1 MYSLDINFIQDR
13 PDYLRSTGKSVR
25 KLKMLG
31 SETAPLYLGIAIG
44 VILPAM
50 IGGAWLVLQTRNGQ
64 LETENAQ
71 LDAELSRLGLQEQE
85 IQTTQAQINQV
96 RTETQ
101 ALATVFNQIRPWSA
115 MLQDMRDRIPQAVQI
130 ETLRQTAAAT
140 PQPSPQ
146 ATNNPN
152 NQQQEQQEQQNAE
165 QQNQQ
170 PAQIPTGSI
179 EITGVAR
186 SFNDVN
192 DFLLTLQQS
201 AFLKPTDT
209 RIVTAELVDL
219 AEPGTVAVPQANTP
233 AVVTPQ
239 AVRYTIQS
247 TLSDVP
253 ASELLRELE
262 RKGTLGLVTRIRTLQ
277 QKGVI
282 QQ

>member
-13 PDYLRSTGKSVR
+13 PDYVLSTGKSAR
-25 KLKMLG
+25 KLKLLG
-31 SETAPLYLGIAIG
+31 GETAPLYLGIAIG
-44 VILPAM
+44 VVLPAM

-71 LDAELSRLGLQEQE
+71 LDTELSRLGLQEQE
-85 IQTTQAQINQV
+85 IQTTQAQITQI

-101 ALATVFNQIRPWSA
+101 ALTTVFNQIRPWSA
-115 MLQDMRDRIPQAVQI
+115 MLQDMRDRIPQGVQI
-130 ETLRQTAAAT
+130 ENLRQTAAAT

-146 ATNNPN
+146 AANNSN
-152 NQQQEQQEQQNAE
+152 NQQQDQQNQQTAE

-170 PAQIPTGSI
+170 PAQIPAGSI
-179 EITGVAR
+179 EIAGVAR

-192 DFLLTLQQS
+192 DFLLILQQS

-209 RIVTAELVDL
+209 RIITAELVDI
-219 AEPGTVAVPQANTP
+219 AEPGTVAVPQANGS

-282 QQ
+282 Q

>member
-13 PDYLRSTGKSVR
+13 PDYLLKTGTTAR

-31 SETAPLYLGIAIG
+31 GETAPLYLGIAIG

-85 IQTTQAQINQV
+85 IQATQAQINQV

-115 MLQDMRDRIPQAVQI
+115 MLQDMRDRIPRAVQI
-130 ETLRQTAAAT
+130 ETLRQTSAAT

-146 ATNNPN
+146 AANDTN
-152 NQQQEQQEQQNAE
+152 NQQQGQQEQQNAE
-165 QQNQQ
+165 QNQQ
-170 PAQIPTGSI
+170 PAQIPAGSI
-179 EITGVAR
+179 EIAGVAR

-209 RIVTAELVDL
+209 RIVTAELVDV
-219 AEPGTVAVPQANTP
+219 AEPGTVAVPQANAS
-233 AVVTPQ
+233 AVATPQ

>member
-1 MYSLDINFIQDR
+1 MYSLDINFIRDR
-13 PDYLRSTGKSVR
+13 PDYIISSTGAKKFR
-25 KLKMLG
+25 LLAG
-31 SETAPLYLGIAIG
+31 DTTPLYLGIAIG

-50 IGGAWLVLQTRNGQ
+50 IGGAWVVLQTRNGQ
-64 LETENAQ
+64 LENENAQ

-85 IQTTQAQINQV
+85 IQTTQAQINQI

-115 MLQDMRDRIPQAVQI
+115 MLQDMRDRIPQGVQM
-130 ETLRQTAAAT
+130 ENLRQTAAAT
-140 PQPSPQ
+140 PQPSPEG
-146 ATNNPN
+146 A
-152 NQQQEQQEQQNAE
+152 NQQQEQNQQNTEQQD
-165 QQNQQ
+165 QQQQANQQ
-170 PAQIPTGSI
+170 PTQIPAGNI

-186 SFNDVN
+186 SFDDVN

-209 RIVTAELVDL
+209 RIITAELVDIG
-219 AEPGTVAVPQANTP
+219 EPGTVRVPQANGS
-233 AVVTPQ
+233 AAVTPQ